1 MKKLVGRNGKRCLS
15 ALVALALMA
24 GGVAEARDHQEVF
37 SDGGY
42 KVFDIIYFD
51 ADDKGNW
58 VEDIWKKMISDEKCQ
73 TFNYHFSDDIK
84 SWMYEA
90 GKQWAEILRLGASN
104 IKSPGQ
110 LIVGTA
116 NFINAYSYT
125 SSPTNKLENTFI
137 NAVQGRVKL
146 DYIDFLDIAEL
157 DKHEASEYT
166 VITIG
171 QGVGLE
177 LGDGNYGWS
186 GKIVGQLHQKYGTVN
201 LASTMFHEIGHSLG
215 IGCDTRQVADTKEWY
230 VGSDADNLLSYTAH
244 LLDEKGN
251 KAGAGQYIVD
261 PTKVNAE
268 EPEQYFQLT
277 NLLEIADKEEQKKA
291 FSEGKGR
298 AFFNGANVTQA
309 LGGKTFWGIDGI
321 PINGWETS
329 GWDDNGHAL
338 YKPELSHIE
347 LERSLMSHQNYRS
360 YNTFMEAE
368 LALLQD
374 IGYTID
380 RQNFYGKSIYESDL
394 NGEKA
399 VKNSQ
404 GFFAR
409 NEAGTDYIPEKVNKS
424 TMGVGLHVYGSRN
437 EITQTRGDNKDI
449 SADLFACG
457 AGAAGIR
464 VDGVEN
470 TVTLAGD
477 TKIEADGQNGTGILV
492 AYGRD
497 HDIHVEGD
505 VFARGDG
512 GDAIRFDF
520 GCGFLPSEYRGSY
533 IRYGVASNAT
543 GNGME
548 YITSLD
554 DMSLKFSRNVLLNVG
569 MTDGSFSDPEHGD
582 LGSKM
587 GSLTVSG
594 SMEGESHAIYIANNA
609 FVDNINIEKGAK
621 ITGDITSDW
630 KHFDENL
637 FGVASADRKKL
648 KIQYGTKVHDYDE
661 YCSDLVTDLNVNGD
675 FNYSGNITGTDNMKL
690 KVNQDATMVY
700 TGKADVVSVQVAEEA
715 ALYGGSYK
723 VNEITKY
730 ASFEPKDDEA
740 GTFINHGT
748 IGPLDENSHMEI
760 EGNLKSDGTL
770 LGQAGGEKGAI
781 LVTGKATLDTGSK
794 VSAVRGIHGERIR
807 ILETG
812 GGVTG
817 TENVSGLSRAL
828 LNYSA
833 ALSKDGKSLAAIAK
847 AKKSLA
853 GASAQQAKDYENINN
868 KASHY
873 VGVAGVDNELRC
885 FYALDTDAKALQA
898 IDEIGTND
906 KGDSTVAIV
915 SAQSSGLN
923 GRVLSSRL
931 ATVMGQTPAMRRRGT
946 SSPADD
952 STDKAGAPVNRPQEP
967 GHSIWARFDR
977 NWGDTAGSSNYT
989 GSTYT
994 MGGDWR
1000 HRENQRNGWFVS
1012 YTMRSYGHSDGS
1024 ENLQDTRLGYYTGI
1038 TKGAD
1043 TLLLYADFGYLD
1055 GSRSRSVSIPTLGTC
1070 NVVKGNYTGWLV
1082 ELGGEWKHALHEP
1095 GTTTWQVSP
1104 YGALQMSYMKQ
1115 NGYEETGSMKAYDV
1129 SGGDNF
1135 YSALEGGVEF
1145 GRDMPNGSL
1154 NFRLGLNQALC
1165 GTNYEAHETGFS
1177 GRSYTKSSRVDK
1189 THFITSLA
1197 VETELAPNRQL
1208 SAELAYQKGAHD
1220 KDFMVNVQLK
1230 WLW

>member
-1 MKKLVGRNGKRCLS
+1 MKKLVGKNRKRCLS
-15 ALVALALMA
+15 ALVALALTV
-24 GGVAEARDHQEVF
+24 GGVAEAWDHSVV
-37 SDGGY
+37 SYNDHV
-42 KVFDIIYFD
+42 VFDILYYD
-51 ADDKGNW
+51 KADKGNW
-58 VEDIWKKMISDEKCQ
+58 TEK
-73 TFNYHFSDDIK
+73 FWENANNKLLVYDFSADIK
-84 SWMYEA
+84 NWVNNA
-90 GKQWAEILRLGASN
+90 GRQWAEILY
-104 IKSPGQ
+104 PGISSMKQPAQ
-110 LIVGTA
+110 LIVGNGNNNNAFTKYYNYDKGYVTVIN
-116 NFINAYSYT
+116 NFKNIFQAG
-125 SSPTNKLENTFI
+125 KEQ
-137 NAVQGRVKL
+137 A
-146 DYIDFLDIAEL
+146 YIDFSNEKAFNEL
-157 DKHEASEYT
+157 SN
-166 VITIG
+166 IGFGPICIG
-171 QGVGLE
+171 QYCGADKN
-177 LGDGNYGWS
+177 DGNYGWS
-186 GKIVGQLHQKYGTVN
+186 GDVVGQVSQQEKTVN
-201 LASTMFHEIGHSLG
+201 LTKMMFHEIAHALG
-215 IGCDTRQVADTKEWY
+215 IYAFIIRDEKGHDIFYFDSNDSNTIE
-230 VGSDADNLLSYTAH
+230 NH
-244 LLDEKGN
+244 LIDQKGN
-251 KAGAGQYIVD
+251 KAKDRQIIVSNLNALDEDTKKDFKEHPENYFIITHNKAYFTGNNVTKVLEGRTFEKKDGVPILAAEGGIVD
-261 PTKVNAE
+261 
-268 EPEQYFQLT
+268 
-277 NLLEIADKEEQKKA
+277 
-291 FSEGKGR
+291 
-298 AFFNGANVTQA
+298 
-309 LGGKTFWGIDGI
+309 
-321 PINGWETS
+321 
-329 GWDDNGHAL
+329 
-338 YKPELSHIE
+338 LSHIE
-347 LERSLMSHQNYRS
+347 LERSMMSHQTYSS

-368 LALLQD
+368 LAVMQD
-374 IGYTID
+374 LGYKID
-380 RQNFYGKSIYESDL
+380 RQNFYGKSIYK

-409 NEAGTDYIPEKVNKS
+409 NDAGTDYIIKKPNTS
-424 TMGVGLHVYGSRN
+424 TMGVGLHIYGSYN
-437 EITQTRGDNKDI
+437 TVTQARGDNKEAG
-449 SADLFACG
+449 SADLLACG

-464 VDGVEN
+464 IDGVEN
-470 TVTLAGD
+470 TVTLAND
-477 TKIEADGQNGTGILV
+477 ANIKADGLNGVGILV

-497 HDIHVEGD
+497 HHVNVEGN
-505 VFARGDG
+505 VSARGDG

-520 GCGFLPSEYRGSY
+520 GSSWGGTYEYRGSF
-533 IRYGVASNAT
+533 IRYMKYG
-543 GNGME
+543 GNGK
-548 YITSLD
+548 ITGCQNLG
-554 DMSLKFSRNVLLNVG
+554 LKDTSG
-569 MTDGSFSDPEHGD
+569 TDRSFSDHTEGD

-587 GSLTVSG
+587 GSLKISSTVAG
-594 SMEGESHAIYIANNA
+594 KDHAIYIAKNA
-609 FVDNINIEKGAK
+609 FVDRIDIENGAK
-621 ITGDITSDW
+621 ISGDIVSEW
-630 KHFDENL
+630 KHFGNGLYDGGWGDPKYDE
-637 FGVASADRKKL
+637 KL
-648 KIQYGTKVHDYDE
+648 KIQYDNKTHYYDE
-661 YCSDLVTDLNVNGD
+661 YCKDLVTDLNVNGD

-690 KVNQDATMVY
+690 KINQDATMVY

-812 GGVTG
+812 GGITG
-817 TENVSGLSRAL
+817 TENVSGLSRGL

-847 AKKSLA
+847 AKESLA
-853 GASAQQAKDYENINN
+853 GAGAQQAKDYENINN

-1070 NVVKGNYTGWLV
+1070 NVVKGDYTGWLV
-1082 ELGGEWKHALHEP
+1082 ELGGEWKRALHEP